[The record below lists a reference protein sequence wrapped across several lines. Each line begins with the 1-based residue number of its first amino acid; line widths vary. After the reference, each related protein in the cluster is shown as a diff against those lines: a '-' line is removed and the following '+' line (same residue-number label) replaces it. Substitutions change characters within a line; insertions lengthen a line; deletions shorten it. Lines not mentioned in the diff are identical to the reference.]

1 MDFATELK
9 TELSIKREVVKS
21 TYTLWL
27 YKTSNLDG
35 FTRMGL
41 MADNLDE
48 AQKQLTAIYSEPVI
62 ELHKSVAI
70 NYRLIQ

>member
-41 MADNLDE
+41 MTDNQDE
-48 AQKQLTAIYSEPVI
+48 AEKQLTEIYGKSVTG
-62 ELHKSVAI
+62 LHKK
-70 NYRLIQ
+70 